1 MLERWLVWNF
11 SSDFFFLHFIACCV
25 RINNKSSPI
34 EIVGHAVCFGHVSHN
49 VLFLIY
55 CCLICCFS
63 RYLSPFIQ
71 YIQLAVVRLNQ
82 LNMYEFQFAGQFLI
96 SILLHLFF
104 KMFSVFQHS
113 PAAQRWWWTSRIKII
128 KINIDLPDSLE
139 CRPCCRHCAI
149 VGRMRFSGDSVSIK
163 YSVTSKLMRTHN
175 GPSENE

>member
-71 YIQLAVVRLNQ
+71 YIQLAVVPPFFFFNVFCISTFTRCPTMMMNESNKNHKNQ
-82 LNMYEFQFAGQFLI
+82 YWLTGQ
-96 SILLHLFF
+96 SR
-104 KMFSVFQHS
+104 MS
-113 PAAQRWWWTSRIKII
+113 PMLPALRNSWPNEIFWWFCVDKIFCDV
-128 KINIDLPDSLE
+128 KADAD
-139 CRPCCRHCAI
+139 
-149 VGRMRFSGDSVSIK
+149 
-163 YSVTSKLMRTHN
+163 T
-175 GPSENE
+175 